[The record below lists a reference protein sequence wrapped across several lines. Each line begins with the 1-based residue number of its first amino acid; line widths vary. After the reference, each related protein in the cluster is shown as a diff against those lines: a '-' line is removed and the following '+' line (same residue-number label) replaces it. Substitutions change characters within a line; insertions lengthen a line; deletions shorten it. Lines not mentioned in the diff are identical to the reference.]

1 MISAYAVIPLVFGL
15 VLSYLGLIHRF
26 WLRDVFRED
35 HKRAVRTRI
44 VILGGG
50 FGGLYSALHFEKTI
64 AADPTVE
71 VTLVSRENFVLF
83 TPMLHEVATGDLTC
97 PISSVL
103 YDRCSSM
110 CAFYRRTWTVLIW
123 KGVRYLWLTAFTAT
137 GGY

>member
-50 FGGLYSALHFEKTI
+50 FGGLYSALHFEKTT

-71 VTLVSRENFVLF
+71 VKHVTLHGIDRVSRLLAYVRQH
-83 TPMLHEVATGDLTC
+83 PVIPPAVASDSTSALR
-97 PISSVL
+97 SSPQ
-103 YDRCSSM
+103 
-110 CAFYRRTWTVLIW
+110 AKRTAILE
-123 KGVRYLWLTAFTAT
+123 L
-137 GGY
+137 

>member
-1 MISAYAVIPLVFGL
+1 MKETMISAYAVILLVFGL
-15 VLSYLGLIHRF
+15 VLSYLGVIHRF

-35 HKRAVRTRI
+35 HKPAVRTRI

-83 TPMLHEVATGDLTC
+83 TPMLHEVAAGDLDLSDIVC
-97 PISSVL
+97 PLRQAVASQSPSALRSSPH
-103 YDRCSSM
+103 
-110 CAFYRRTWTVLIW
+110 A
-123 KGVRYLWLTAFTAT
+123 KQTAILEL
-137 GGY
+137 